1 MFTVLLTVF
10 ALVDYV
16 IIFCCIVN
24 MIAKPAVGTAEIPEV
39 IFDGETEQTTD
50 NADMGFV
57 CDDDEFY
64 RSDDDEFNRSIE
76 EQNSRIAVLSFNV
89 NKILSNIDSIIE
101 RDKVNQEPLS
111 A

>member
-1 MFTVLLTVF
+1 MLTVILAVI
-10 ALVDYV
+10 ALADYI

-24 MIAKPAVGTAEIPEV
+24 MVAKPAVGTAGIPEV

-57 CDDDEFY
+57 C
-64 RSDDDEFNRSIE
+64 DDDEFNRSIE

-101 RDKVNQEPLS
+101 RDKVNQEALS

>member
-1 MFTVLLTVF
+1 MFIVLLTVF

-24 MIAKPAVGTAEIPEV
+24 IVAKPAVGTAEIPEV
-39 IFDGETEQTTD
+39 IFDGETKQTTD

-57 CDDDEFY
+57 CDDE
-64 RSDDDEFNRSIE
+64 EFNRSIE

-101 RDKVNQEPLS
+101 RDKVNQEALS